1 MQNVDKIISAK
12 WVLSSKNDSLLR
24 NHSVIIEGNI
34 VKDILPSKEI
44 SKKYRTNNHRLL
56 ESHIITPGLV
66 NNNICL
72 PHIFSREYL
81 KSNIP
86 ATQKN
91 INNKAYLELSTE
103 IALCQMIKNGITTFT
118 DTSTYPEIILKQVI
132 KSGVRANI
140 GLPILS
146 QKTNWAEKEQEYFKK
161 SIGFY
166 DEYRDNPSIKLYLNL
181 NGIHMLS
188 KSGLGKV
195 SQIASELDMPVRMY
209 LHENLGKLNTFK
221 KKYKK
226 RPIKFLEELG
236 LLSNSFTAMNPF
248 HMTKSDINIMK
259 KYKVHVVHTP
269 SLNIMSKN
277 IYCNTKL
284 FLKNN
289 IKVSLGT
296 GEHTI
301 GSSINLLNEMR
312 LASLLSR
319 LSVNKSDYLTQS
331 ELLGLITNNGAE
343 SLGLDFNTGKL
354 KPKYSADIISIK
366 INDLG
371 MDKIDLYKCIESE
384 LMSNNIDNVW
394 ISGKQILKDKK
405 LLTINEDMLYHKFT
419 ELIKN

>member
-1 MQNVDKIISAK
+1 MRNVDKIISAK
-12 WVLSSKNDSLLR
+12 WVLSSKNDDLLR

-34 VKDILPSKEI
+34 IKDILPSKEI

-188 KSGLGKV
+188 KSGFGKV
-195 SQIASELDMPVRMY
+195 AQIAGELDMPVRMY

-221 KKYKK
+221 KKHKQ

-248 HMTKSDINIMK
+248 HVTKSDINIMK
-259 KYKVHVVHTP
+259 KYRIHIVHTP

-277 IYCNTKL
+277 IQCNTKI

-301 GSSINLLNEMR
+301 GSGINLLNEMR
-312 LASLLSR
+312 LTSLLSR
-319 LSVNKSDYLTQS
+319 LNTNKNENLTQTES
-331 ELLGLITNNGAE
+331 LQLITSNGAE
-343 SLGLDFNTGKL
+343 SLGLDFNIGKL
-354 KPKYSADIISIK
+354 KPKYSADLISIK

-371 MDKIDLYKCIESE
+371 INELDLYKYIENE
-384 LMSNNIDNVW
+384 LISNNIDNVW

>member
-12 WVLSSKNDSLLR
+12 WVLSSKNDSLLKD
-24 NHSVIIEGNI
+24 HSVVIEGNI
-34 VKDILPSKEI
+34 IKDILPSQEI
-44 SKKYRTNNHRLL
+44 SKKYHTNNRLIL
-56 ESHIITPGLV
+56 KNHIVAPGLI
-66 NNNICL
+66 NNNVCL
-72 PHIFSREYL
+72 PYIFSREYL

-161 SIGFY
+161 SISFY

-188 KSGLGKV
+188 KSGFGKV

-221 KKYKK
+221 KKYKQ

-343 SLGLDFNTGKL
+343 SLGLDFNIGKL

-384 LMSNNIDNVW
+384 LISNNIDNVW

>member
-12 WVLSSKNDSLLR
+12 WVLSSKNDDLLR

-188 KSGLGKV
+188 KSGFGKV

-221 KKYKK
+221 KK
-226 RPIKFLEELG
+226 
-236 LLSNSFTAMNPF
+236 
-248 HMTKSDINIMK
+248 IN
-259 KYKVHVVHTP
+259 
-269 SLNIMSKN
+269 
-277 IYCNTKL
+277 
-284 FLKNN
+284 
-289 IKVSLGT
+289 
-296 GEHTI
+296 
-301 GSSINLLNEMR
+301 
-312 LASLLSR
+312 
-319 LSVNKSDYLTQS
+319 
-331 ELLGLITNNGAE
+331 
-343 SLGLDFNTGKL
+343 
-354 KPKYSADIISIK
+354 
-366 INDLG
+366 
-371 MDKIDLYKCIESE
+371 
-384 LMSNNIDNVW
+384 
-394 ISGKQILKDKK
+394 KDQ
-405 LLTINEDMLYHKFT
+405 
-419 ELIKN
+419 

>member
-1 MQNVDKIISAK
+1 MQNIDKIISAK
-12 WVLSSKNDSLLR
+12 WVLSSKNDDLLR
-24 NHSVIIEGNI
+24 DHSVIIEGNI

-44 SKKYRTNNHRLL
+44 SKKYQTSNHRVL
-56 ESHIITPGLV
+56 ESHIIAPGLV

-72 PHIFSREYL
+72 PYIFSREYL

-86 ATQKN
+86 ATQKH

-118 DTSTYPEIILKQVI
+118 DTSTYPEIVLKQVI

-161 SIGFY
+161 SISFY

-188 KSGLGKV
+188 KSGFGKV
-195 SQIASELDMPVRMY
+195 AQIAGELDMPVRMY

-221 KKYKK
+221 KKNKQ
-226 RPIKFLEELG
+226 RPIKFLEGLG

-248 HMTKSDINIMK
+248 YMTKSDISIMK
-259 KYKVHVVHTP
+259 KYKVNVVHTP

-319 LSVNKSDYLTQS
+319 LNINKSDHLIQS

-343 SLGLDFNTGKL
+343 SLGLDFNIGRL

-371 MDKIDLYKCIESE
+371 MDKIDLYKCIENE
-384 LMSNNIDNVW
+384 LISNNIDNVW

-419 ELIKN
+419 KLIKN

>member
-1 MQNVDKIISAK
+1 MQNIDKIISAK
-12 WVLSSKNDSLLR
+12 WVLSSKNDDLLR
-24 NHSVIIEGNI
+24 DHSVIIEGNI

-44 SKKYRTNNHRLL
+44 SKKYQTSNHRVL
-56 ESHIITPGLV
+56 ESHIIAPGLV

-72 PHIFSREYL
+72 PYIFSREYL

-86 ATQKN
+86 ATQKH

-118 DTSTYPEIILKQVI
+118 DTSTYPEIVLKQVI

-161 SIGFY
+161 SISFY
-166 DEYRDNPSIKLYLNL
+166 DEYRDNPSIKLHLNL

-188 KSGLGKV
+188 KSGFGKV
-195 SQIASELDMPVRMY
+195 AQIAGELDIPVRMY

-221 KKYKK
+221 KKNKQ

-277 IYCNTKL
+277 IYCNTKM

-296 GEHTI
+296 GEHMI

-319 LSVNKSDYLTQS
+319 LNINKSDHLTQS

-343 SLGLDFNTGKL
+343 SLGLDFNIGRL

-371 MDKIDLYKCIESE
+371 MDKIDLYKCIENE
-384 LMSNNIDNVW
+384 LISNNIDNVW

>member
-12 WVLSSKNDSLLR
+12 WVLSTKNDGLLKD
-24 NHSVIIEGNI
+24 HSVIIEGNI
-34 VKDILPSKEI
+34 IKDILPSKEI
-44 SKKYRTNNHRLL
+44 SKKYQTNNHRVL
-56 ESHIITPGLV
+56 ESHVVTPGLV

-72 PHIFSREYL
+72 PHIFSRKYL
-81 KSNIP
+81 KNNIL
-86 ATQKN
+86 TNKKN

-103 IALCQMIKNGITTFT
+103 IALCQMIKNGVTTFT

-132 KSGVRANI
+132 KSGIRANI

-146 QKTNWAEKEQEYFKK
+146 HKTNWAEKEQGYFKK
-161 SIGFY
+161 SISFY

-181 NGIHMLS
+181 NGIDMLS
-188 KSGLGKV
+188 KSGFEKV
-195 SQIASELDMPVRMY
+195 SQIASELDIPVRMY
-209 LHENLGKLNTFK
+209 LHENLDKLNVFK
-221 KKYKK
+221 KKYKQ
-226 RPIKFLEELG
+226 RPIKFLEQLG

-248 HMTKSDINIMK
+248 HVTKSDMNIMK
-259 KYKVHVVHTP
+259 KYKIHVVHTP

-289 IKVSLGT
+289 IKISLGT
-296 GEHTI
+296 GEHTM

-319 LSVNKSDYLTQS
+319 LNVNKNNHLTQL
-331 ELLGLITNNGAE
+331 ELLGLITSNGAE
-343 SLGLDFNTGKL
+343 SLGLDFNIGRL

-384 LMSNNIDNVW
+384 LMSNNIDNMW

>member
-12 WVLSSKNDSLLR
+12 WVLSSKNDDLLR

-161 SIGFY
+161 SISFY

-188 KSGLGKV
+188 KSGFGKV
-195 SQIASELDMPVRMY
+195 AQIAGELDMPVRMY

-221 KKYKK
+221 KKYKQ

-259 KYKVHVVHTP
+259 KYKVNVVHTP

-343 SLGLDFNTGKL
+343 SLGLDFNIGRL

-371 MDKIDLYKCIESE
+371 MDKIDLYKCIENE
-384 LMSNNIDNVW
+384 LISNNIDNVW

>member
-12 WVLSSKNDSLLR
+12 WVLSTKNDGLLKD
-24 NHSVIIEGNI
+24 HSVIIEGNI
-34 VKDILPSKEI
+34 IKDILPSKEI
-44 SKKYRTNNHRLL
+44 LKKYQTNNHRVL
-56 ESHIITPGLV
+56 ESHVVTPGLV

-72 PHIFSREYL
+72 PHIFSRKYL
-81 KSNIP
+81 KNNIL
-86 ATQKN
+86 TNKKN

-103 IALCQMIKNGITTFT
+103 IALCQMIKNGVTTFT

-132 KSGVRANI
+132 KSGIRANI

-146 QKTNWAEKEQEYFKK
+146 HKTNWAEKEQGYFKK
-161 SIGFY
+161 SISFY

-181 NGIHMLS
+181 NGIDMLS
-188 KSGLGKV
+188 KSGFEKV
-195 SQIASELDMPVRMY
+195 SQIASELDIPVRMY
-209 LHENLGKLNTFK
+209 LHENLDKLNVFK
-221 KKYKK
+221 KKYKQ
-226 RPIKFLEELG
+226 RPIKFLEQLG

-248 HMTKSDINIMK
+248 HVTKSDMNIMK
-259 KYKVHVVHTP
+259 KYKIHVVHTP

-289 IKVSLGT
+289 IKISLGT
-296 GEHTI
+296 GEHTM

-319 LSVNKSDYLTQS
+319 LNVNKNDHLTQL
-331 ELLGLITNNGAE
+331 ELLGLITSNGAE
-343 SLGLDFNTGKL
+343 SLGLDFNIGKL

-384 LMSNNIDNVW
+384 LVSNNIDNVW

-419 ELIKN
+419 ELIEN

>member
-1 MQNVDKIISAK
+1 MQNIDKIISAK
-12 WVLSSKNDSLLR
+12 WVLSSKNDALLR
-24 NHSVIIEGNI
+24 DHSVIIEGNI

-44 SKKYRTNNHRLL
+44 SKKYRTSNHRVL
-56 ESHIITPGLV
+56 ESHIIAPGLV

-72 PHIFSREYL
+72 PYIFSREYL

-161 SIGFY
+161 SISFY

-188 KSGLGKV
+188 KSGFGKV
-195 SQIASELDMPVRMY
+195 AQIAGELDMPVRMY

-221 KKYKK
+221 KKNKQ

-259 KYKVHVVHTP
+259 KYKVNVVHTP

-319 LSVNKSDYLTQS
+319 LNINKSDHLTQS

-343 SLGLDFNTGKL
+343 SLGLDFNIGRL

-371 MDKIDLYKCIESE
+371 MDKIDLYKCIENE
-384 LMSNNIDNVW
+384 LISNNIDNVW

-419 ELIKN
+419 KLIKN

>member
-12 WVLSSKNDSLLR
+12 WVLSSKNDGLLR

-34 VKDILPSKEI
+34 IKDILPSKEI

-91 INNKAYLELSTE
+91 INNKEYLELSTE

-188 KSGLGKV
+188 KSGFGKV

-221 KKYKK
+221 KKYKQ

-319 LSVNKSDYLTQS
+319 LNINKSDHLIQS